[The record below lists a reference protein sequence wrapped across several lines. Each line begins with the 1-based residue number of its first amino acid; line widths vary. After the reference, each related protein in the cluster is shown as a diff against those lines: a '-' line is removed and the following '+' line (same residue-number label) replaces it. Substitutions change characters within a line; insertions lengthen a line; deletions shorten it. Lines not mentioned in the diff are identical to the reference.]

1 MKRKQYTIYSD
12 KIDSSK
18 NIAVCSDLHLNENTS
33 KKKITEL
40 LETLDEIK
48 PSHIVIPGDLY
59 DVCHSTIEVKNDIV
73 TDFINEVT
81 DIADVYYVKGNIEQ
95 RSMLLPYGLYY
106 NNNPHFYLL
115 CENNALGKDKIIY
128 NDDVTISG
136 TKTIIKTTTFG
147 DVEIEDGTL
156 RYFHNLIKNSSY
168 EKEDKSASVTTYKFN
183 KYTYFADL
191 VLGLVENVT
200 LVENAGNYTINLN
213 GTSYTDN
220 TTLGNQ
226 VLMTGTS
233 TSVSVNNEEK
243 KYTINCLFENHP
255 RTIELYL
262 NDDNSYKYLVI
273 SGTVSN
279 IQSKGQRY
287 SRAYNRSCSCGR
299 LGLARYQLRKCGG
312 IFSGSARRE
321 YNVSQ

>member
-128 NDDVTISG
+128 NDDVTISAIKLPLDFYYLSEEERCSQLLERYNKYLEKISKFCG
-136 TKTIIKTTTFG
+136 TKNFNILLCHDPIIVKALELYQKDYCNLNFDLIISGHNHGGLFPYWLKSVFEFSGIDMERLYPTYTKGMYETRENQFTVVSEGVTKFHSGFGKLQFLEKSHEGTI
-147 DVEIEDGTL
+147 
-156 RYFHNLIKNSSY
+156 
-168 EKEDKSASVTTYKFN
+168 
-183 KYTYFADL
+183 
-191 VLGLVENVT
+191 ENVK
-200 LVENAGNYTINLN
+200 
-213 GTSYTDN
+213 
-220 TTLGNQ
+220 
-226 VLMTGTS
+226 VLS
-233 TSVSVNNEEK
+233 K
-243 KYTINCLFENHP
+243 KI
-255 RTIELYL
+255 
-262 NDDNSYKYLVI
+262 
-273 SGTVSN
+273 
-279 IQSKGQRY
+279 
-287 SRAYNRSCSCGR
+287 
-299 LGLARYQLRKCGG
+299 
-312 IFSGSARRE
+312 
-321 YNVSQ
+321 

>member
-1 MKRKQYTIYSD
+1 MRISIPKFNKSSIKQNVDYNVITWD
-12 KIDSSK
+12 RENKKLTFTDSE
-18 NIAVCSDLHLNENTS
+18 NINSEQVVE
-33 KKKITEL
+33 
-40 LETLDEIK
+40 
-48 PSHIVIPGDLY
+48 
-59 DVCHSTIEVKNDIV
+59 
-73 TDFINEVT
+73 
-81 DIADVYYVKGNIEQ
+81 YV
-95 RSMLLPYGLYY
+95 
-106 NNNPHFYLL
+106 
-115 CENNALGKDKIIY
+115 D
-128 NDDVTISG
+128 DDVTISG

-279 IQSKGQRY
+279 IQYYYIEEYPPCQ
-287 SRAYNRSCSCGR
+287 
-299 LGLARYQLRKCGG
+299 G
-312 IFSGSARRE
+312 IIS
-321 YNVSQ
+321 